1 MTMRKKNRYIGD
13 CQQPR
18 EHSKNCENSCLSYRT
33 GRMLKLW
40 NVLNVGASVSL
51 EYAKKCTD
59 KSTLAQML
67 KLFIRLLNL
76 PGIVGTGV
84 VGGGG
89 T

>member
-1 MTMRKKNRYIGD
+1 
-13 CQQPR
+13 
-18 EHSKNCENSCLSYRT
+18 
-33 GRMLKLW
+33 MLKIW
-40 NVLNVGASVSL
+40 NVLNVGASASL

-59 KSTLAQML
+59 KSTLVQML